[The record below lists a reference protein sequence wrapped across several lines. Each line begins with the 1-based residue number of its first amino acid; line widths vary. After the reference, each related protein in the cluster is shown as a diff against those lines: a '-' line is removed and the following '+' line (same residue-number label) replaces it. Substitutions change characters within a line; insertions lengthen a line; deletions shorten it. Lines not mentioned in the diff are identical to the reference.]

1 MGKIIATPGIFRRP
15 GIWDDVVAGVHT
27 IDDWRD
33 ALDECA
39 NKPSLALVTG
49 GAGLTFPW
57 LRS

>member
-1 MGKIIATPGIFRRP
+1 MVTPGIFRRP
-15 GIWDDVVAGVHT
+15 GIWDGVVAGVHT